1 MEKEPLQACQSVA
14 ATPLGLCNSV
24 SAHVDFSEAV
34 PLNAE
39 GSWDGVPEHI
49 RCTLEQVKIR
59 NLECK
64 MK

>member
-1 MEKEPLQACQSVA
+1 VEKEFLQACQSVA

-24 SAHVDFSEAV
+24 SAHVDFSEGV

-39 GSWDGVPEHI
+39 GSWEGVPEHV

-59 NLECK
+59 RLECK